1 MKEKQA
7 QSLPRWVFV
16 CLAVGAS
23 WASGLYLGM
32 LMVEGSST
40 AYLIRIIGFGVVGLV
55 MAWGAA
61 AKRTIG

>member
-1 MKEKQA
+1 MKEKQV
-7 QSLPRWVFV
+7 QSLPRWASVF
-16 CLAVGAS
+16 LAVGTS

-55 MAWGAA
+55 MAWGSA
-61 AKRTIG
+61 AKR